1 MVKFMKAIVLGAGKG
16 KRLQSEKFQLPKVL
30 RQANGRG
37 LIEYALDSID
47 FIDKKDTV
55 IVVGYKKEAVIEAL
69 SSEYNFAEQAEQLGT
84 GHAVNCAKD
93 YFKDYDGDV
102 LVIYGDM
109 PLFTKKT
116 FEKIIKHHQEKGAD
130 CTVMTAFVDDPP
142 AYGRIIRDENGN
154 LADVVE
160 TKDCNEE
167 QLKITELNI
176 GVYVFKAKLLFENL
190 AELKNNNA
198 QGEYYLTD
206 VPKIMLKKGLTVSI
220 CSVDDNTEIYGVNTQ
235 EDLEFCEKQLLARK

>member
-1 MVKFMKAIVLGAGKG
+1 MKAIVLGAGKG

-69 SSEYNFAEQAEQLGT
+69 SPEYLFSEQAEQLGT
-84 GHAVNCAKD
+84 GHAVNCAKEHFED
-93 YFKDYDGDV
+93 YSGDV

-109 PLFTKKT
+109 PLFTQKT
-116 FEKIIKHHQEKGAD
+116 FKKIIEHHEKTKSD
-130 CTVMTAFVDDPP
+130 CTVMTAFVDNPP

-176 GVYVFKAKLLFENL
+176 GVYVFNSKLLFENL

-206 VPKIMLKKGLTVSI
+206 VPKILIKKGKKVTI

-235 EDLEFCEKQLLARK
+235 EDLEFCEKELLKRNA

>member
-1 MVKFMKAIVLGAGKG
+1 MKAIVLGAGKG

-69 SSEYNFAEQAEQLGT
+69 SNEYNFAVQDEQLGT
-84 GHAVNCAKD
+84 GHAVNCAAD

-102 LVIYGDM
+102 LIIYGDM
-109 PLFTKKT
+109 PLFTKET
-116 FEKIIKHHQEKGAD
+116 FKKIIAHHEKENVA
-130 CTVMTAFVDDPP
+130 CTVMTAFVDNPP
-142 AYGRIIRDENGN
+142 AYGRIIRDDDGN
-154 LADVVE
+154 LADVIE

-167 QLKITELNI
+167 QLKITELNV
-176 GVYVFKAKLLFENL
+176 GVYVFKSKLLFENL
-190 AELKNNNA
+190 SELKNTNA

-206 VPKIMLKKGLTVSI
+206 IPKIFIKKGLKVSI
-220 CSVDDNTEIYGVNTQ
+220 CPVDDNTEIYGVNTE
-235 EDLEFCEKQLLARK
+235 EDLKYCEEQLLSRQNN